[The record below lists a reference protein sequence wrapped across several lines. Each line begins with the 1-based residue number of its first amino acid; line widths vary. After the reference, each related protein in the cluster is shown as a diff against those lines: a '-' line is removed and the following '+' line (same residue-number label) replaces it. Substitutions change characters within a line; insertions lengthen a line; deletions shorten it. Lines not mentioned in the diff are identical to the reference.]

1 MSWRMWHGT
10 FLNEKVIKSL
20 LFDENKVFT
29 YSLTPG
35 ANVAP
40 HQQTKTCHSHQYD
53 NFSGTVAVL
62 TQRPPPNNPR

>member
-20 LFDENKVFT
+20 LFDENEMFT

-40 HQQTKTCHSHQYD
+40 HQKTKARHSRQHD
-53 NFSGTVAVL
+53 NFSDTVGVL
-62 TQRPPPNNPR
+62 TQRPPPNNSR